1 VAHIST
7 LSRGGAAV
15 AAYELHQSLSQHGC
29 DSTMLVL
36 QPPDA
41 SLDVKQIAPA
51 QQTLSPELWRGAVR
65 YWKEIESMH
74 PFASRTKSHYSS
86 PYSEISLA
94 NMLGDYNVI
103 HLHWVAGILNL
114 QELSMLAKH
123 ASIVW
128 TLHDANPFTGGCHY
142 PQSCERYLEQCHH
155 CPQLG
160 PPSSGAFL
168 LNTQDP
174 TSQNWRFKRDH
185 YNMVDMTIVTPSRWL
200 QGCAQ
205 SSALLQSKS
214 FAHIPYSIDVD
225 LFCPHDNARARVQ
238 LGIPVDTSYILFGA
252 DNLSDHR
259 KGPDLCRL
267 VLHELATRY
276 TENFTVLLF
285 GGSEN
290 PFPDLPIN
298 VISLGRLDH
307 ELLPYVYAASDVYL
321 LASREDNLPNTCI
334 ESLACGT
341 PVAAF
346 DVAGM
351 SEMIEHQITGC
362 LAPFPDTAKLAEGI
376 QALLHSTGRSARR
389 RACRVEALKTYSRGK
404 QANRYMEL
412 YRKLLNQHR
421 GGEEQ

>member
-1 VAHIST
+1 
-7 LSRGGAAV
+7 
-15 AAYELHQSLSQHGC
+15 
-29 DSTMLVL
+29 
-36 QPPDA
+36 
-41 SLDVKQIAPA
+41 
-51 QQTLSPELWRGAVR
+51 
-65 YWKEIESMH
+65 
-74 PFASRTKSHYSS
+74 
-86 PYSEISLA
+86 
-94 NMLGDYNVI
+94 
-103 HLHWVAGILNL
+103 
-114 QELSMLAKH
+114 
-123 ASIVW
+123 
-128 TLHDANPFTGGCHY
+128 
-142 PQSCERYLEQCHH
+142 
-155 CPQLG
+155 
-160 PPSSGAFL
+160 
-168 LNTQDP
+168 
-174 TSQNWRFKRDH
+174 
-185 YNMVDMTIVTPSRWL
+185 
-200 QGCAQ
+200 
-205 SSALLQSKS
+205 
-214 FAHIPYSIDVD
+214 
-225 LFCPHDNARARVQ
+225 
-238 LGIPVDTSYILFGA
+238 VDTSYILFGA

>member
-1 VAHIST
+1 
-7 LSRGGAAV
+7 
-15 AAYELHQSLSQHGC
+15 
-29 DSTMLVL
+29 
-36 QPPDA
+36 
-41 SLDVKQIAPA
+41 
-51 QQTLSPELWRGAVR
+51 
-65 YWKEIESMH
+65 MH